1 MAVRESFDK
10 ELNEL
15 TNKLLELGNL
25 AGKALE
31 KSMEALVNKDID
43 LALEV
48 IEDDVH
54 INHLEEEI
62 NDDAIIL
69 IARQSPVARDLRK
82 IIVAIKISADVER
95 MADHAVNIAKETIRI
110 GKNRHELSYDGLI
123 TLSNYAQ
130 EMLSLALKAFIDN
143 DIVLA
148 KKLADMDDQ
157 VDALYAQLVKEYMGE
172 STEKNEMQTIA
183 THLSFVA
190 RFLERFADHA
200 TNISE
205 GIFYLVK
212 GIRYDLNH

>member
-31 KSMEALVNKDID
+31 RSMEALVNKDID

-110 GKNRHELSYDGLI
+110 GKNPHGLSYDGLI

-130 EMLSLALKAFIDN
+130 EMLTLALKAFIDN
-143 DIVLA
+143 DTVLA

-157 VDALYAQLVKEYMGE
+157 VDDLYAKLVKEYTGE
-172 STEKNEMQTIA
+172 SSEKQEMQTIA

-212 GIRYDLNH
+212 GIRYDLNQ